1 MTLFWLWYVIILPV
15 ISINNIEDCFIF
27 TLCINKANKQIT
39 KCLCRK
45 AKWLLKTLTIL
56 SYLLCVC
63 KDQIS
68 KAQEQTYCVVR
79 KSRRPA
85 PFWMTQCHRNAS
97 KYFVVH
103 HGSKNPIKTSKITV
117 QARRKQEGRVG
128 ILNDPMPQSHYRK
141 VPRWVIFMEQEW
153 RFGLDFGLLALLKK
167 KIWADYEQ
175 LFSFHGQKEIKNEK
189 MKTLAERLT

>member
-15 ISINNIEDCFIF
+15 IIINNIEDCFIF

-103 HGSKNPIKTSKITV
+103 HGSKNPIKASKITV
-117 QARRKQEGRVG
+117 HMYFAQP
-128 ILNDPMPQSHYRK
+128 D
-141 VPRWVIFMEQEW
+141 
-153 RFGLDFGLLALLKK
+153 LKFFHCPC
-167 KIWADYEQ
+167 E
-175 LFSFHGQKEIKNEK
+175 LFLYLYCVLITGQKCNLRPVHMKRHRIASKYWVFKNICQK
-189 MKTLAERLT
+189 

>member
-1 MTLFWLWYVIILPV
+1 MKKSPLFYEVLIITEYDWTVLSKN
-15 ISINNIEDCFIF
+15 IYFFTITNIWHYFDYDMYLACNNHQQYWRLFIF
-27 TLCINKANKQIT
+27 LRCLFIKANKQIST
-39 KCLCRK
+39 TCFCRK

-103 HGSKNPIKTSKITV
+103 HGSKNP
-117 QARRKQEGRVG
+117 
-128 ILNDPMPQSHYRK
+128 
-141 VPRWVIFMEQEW
+141 
-153 RFGLDFGLLALLKK
+153 
-167 KIWADYEQ
+167 YE
-175 LFSFHGQKEIKNEK
+175 I
-189 MKTLAERLT
+189 